1 MYFCQCQAGFA
12 AKKSIF
18 PILSSRIGS
27 DKIAIYFYNLTS
39 IIMTEYD
46 ILKGLRHSEQL
57 VVEHKDTAA
66 VYGSGALEVF
76 ATPAMIAL
84 MEKTCLMAVYDKVGE
99 GNTTV
104 GIAVNIKHLKA
115 SPVGAT
121 IRCEA
126 ELVEVD
132 RRRLVFAVKCFEGDT
147 LIGEGIHERFV
158 VESAKFMA
166 KL

>member
-1 MYFCQCQAGFA
+1 M
-12 AKKSIF
+12 
-18 PILSSRIGS
+18 
-27 DKIAIYFYNLTS
+27 
-39 IIMTEYD
+39 EYD
-46 ILKGLRHSEQL
+46 MLKGLHHSETL

-84 MEKTCLMAVYDKVGE
+84 MEKTCMESVADKIGE

-115 SPVGAT
+115 SPAGST

-126 ELVEVD
+126 EIVEVD
-132 RRRLVFAVKCFEGDT
+132 RRRLVFSVKCFEDET
-147 LIGEGIHERFV
+147 LVGEGIHERFIV
-158 VESAKFMA
+158 DSQKFMS
-166 KL
+166 KF

>member
-1 MYFCQCQAGFA
+1 MEE
-12 AKKSIF
+12 I
-18 PILSSRIGS
+18 
-27 DKIAIYFYNLTS
+27 DT
-39 IIMTEYD
+39 
-46 ILKGLRHSEQL
+46 LKGLRHSEQL

-84 MEKTCLMAVYDKVGE
+84 MEKTCLMGVCDKIGT

-104 GIAVNIKHLKA
+104 GIAVNIRHLKA

-126 ELVEVD
+126 ELIEVD
-132 RRRLVFAVKCFEGDT
+132 RRRLVFAVKCYEADA
-147 LIGEGIHERFV
+147 LVGEGIHERFV
-158 VESAKFMA
+158 VESEKFMS
-166 KL
+166 KFQ

>member
-1 MYFCQCQAGFA
+1 ME
-12 AKKSIF
+12 
-18 PILSSRIGS
+18 
-27 DKIAIYFYNLTS
+27 YNA
-39 IIMTEYD
+39 
-46 ILKGLRHSEQL
+46 LKGLHNSVTL

-84 MEKTCLMAVYDKVGE
+84 MEKTCLMSVADKVGE

-115 SPVGAT
+115 SPVGTT

-126 ELVEVD
+126 ELTKVD
-132 RRRLVFAVKCFEGDT
+132 RRRLVFEVKCFEGET
-147 LIGEGIHERFV
+147 LIGEGSHERFV
-158 VESAKFMA
+158 VDSEKFMS
-166 KL
+166 KLQ

>member
-1 MYFCQCQAGFA
+1 M
-12 AKKSIF
+12 
-18 PILSSRIGS
+18 
-27 DKIAIYFYNLTS
+27 
-39 IIMTEYD
+39 EYD
-46 ILKGLRHSEQL
+46 MLKGLRHSETL

-84 MEKTCLMAVYDKVGE
+84 MEKTCLESVANKIGD

-115 SPVGAT
+115 SPVGST

-132 RRRLVFAVKCFEGDT
+132 RRRLVFKVRCFEGDT
-147 LIGEGIHERFV
+147 LVGEGIHERFIV
-158 VESAKFMA
+158 DSEKFMS
-166 KL
+166 KF

>member
-1 MYFCQCQAGFA
+1 M
-12 AKKSIF
+12 
-18 PILSSRIGS
+18 
-27 DKIAIYFYNLTS
+27 
-39 IIMTEYD
+39 EYD
-46 ILKGLRHSEQL
+46 ALKGLHNSVTL

-84 MEKTCLMAVYDKVGE
+84 MEKTCLESVADKIGE

-115 SPVGAT
+115 SPVGST

-126 ELVEVD
+126 EITEVD
-132 RRRLVFAVKCFEGDT
+132 RRRLVFEVKCFEDET
-147 LIGEGIHERFV
+147 LVGEGIHERFV
-158 VESAKFMA
+158 VNSQKFMS
-166 KL
+166 KF

>member
-1 MYFCQCQAGFA
+1 M
-12 AKKSIF
+12 
-18 PILSSRIGS
+18 
-27 DKIAIYFYNLTS
+27 D
-39 IIMTEYD
+39 YD
-46 ILKGLRHSEQL
+46 TLKGLRHCETL

-84 MEKTCLMAVYDKVGE
+84 MEKTCLMSVFDKIGE

-126 ELVEVD
+126 ELTEVD
-132 RRRLVFAVKCFEGDT
+132 RRRLVFKVQCFESEN

>member
-1 MYFCQCQAGFA
+1 M
-12 AKKSIF
+12 
-18 PILSSRIGS
+18 
-27 DKIAIYFYNLTS
+27 
-39 IIMTEYD
+39 EYD
-46 ILKGLRHSEQL
+46 MLKGLLHSETL

-84 MEKTCLMAVYDKVGE
+84 MEKTSLESVADKIGE

-115 SPVGAT
+115 SPVGTT

-126 ELVEVD
+126 EIVEVD
-132 RRRLVFAVKCFEGDT
+132 RRRLVFSVKCFEGET
-147 LIGEGIHERFV
+147 VVGEGIHERFV
-158 VESAKFMA
+158 VDSQKFMS
-166 KL
+166 KF

>member
-1 MYFCQCQAGFA
+1 M
-12 AKKSIF
+12 I
-18 PILSSRIGS
+18 
-27 DKIAIYFYNLTS
+27 
-39 IIMTEYD
+39 EYD
-46 ILKGLRHSEQL
+46 TLKGLRHTEWL
-57 VVEHKDTAA
+57 VVLPQDTAA

-84 MEKTCLMAVYDKVGE
+84 MEKTCLMSVCDKIGE

-115 SPVGAT
+115 SPVGST
-121 IRCEA
+121 IRCVA

-132 RRRLVFAVKCFEGDT
+132 RRRLVFSVKCFENET

-158 VESAKFMA
+158 VDSAKFMG
-166 KL
+166 KF

>member
-1 MYFCQCQAGFA
+1 M
-12 AKKSIF
+12 
-18 PILSSRIGS
+18 
-27 DKIAIYFYNLTS
+27 
-39 IIMTEYD
+39 EYD
-46 ILKGLRHSEQL
+46 MLKGLRHSETL

-84 MEKTCLMAVYDKVGE
+84 MEKTCLESVADKIGE

-115 SPVGAT
+115 SPVGST

-126 ELVEVD
+126 EIVDVD
-132 RRRLVFAVKCFEGDT
+132 RRRLVFSVKCYEGET
-147 LIGEGIHERFV
+147 LVGEGIHERFIV
-158 VESAKFMA
+158 DSEKFMA
-166 KL
+166 KF

>member
-1 MYFCQCQAGFA
+1 M
-12 AKKSIF
+12 
-18 PILSSRIGS
+18 
-27 DKIAIYFYNLTS
+27 
-39 IIMTEYD
+39 
-46 ILKGLRHSEQL
+46 LKGLRHSEML

-66 VYGSGALEVF
+66 VYGSGSLEVF

-84 MEKTCLMAVYDKVGE
+84 MEKTCLESVNDKIGE

-115 SPVGAT
+115 SPVGVT

-126 ELVEVD
+126 KLVEVD
-132 RRRLVFAVKCFEGDT
+132 RRRLVFEVRCFEGET
-147 LIGEGIHERFV
+147 LIGEGTHERFIV
-158 VESAKFMA
+158 DSEKFMN

>member
-1 MYFCQCQAGFA
+1 M
-12 AKKSIF
+12 
-18 PILSSRIGS
+18 
-27 DKIAIYFYNLTS
+27 
-39 IIMTEYD
+39 EYD
-46 ILKGLRHSEQL
+46 MLKGLRHSEML

-84 MEKTCLMAVYDKVGE
+84 MEKTCLESVANKIGN

-115 SPVGAT
+115 SPVGST

-132 RRRLVFAVKCFEGDT
+132 RRRLVFEVRCFEGDT
-147 LIGEGIHERFV
+147 LVGEGIHERFIV
-158 VESAKFMA
+158 DSEKFMS
-166 KL
+166 KF

>member
-1 MYFCQCQAGFA
+1 M
-12 AKKSIF
+12 
-18 PILSSRIGS
+18 
-27 DKIAIYFYNLTS
+27 
-39 IIMTEYD
+39 EYD
-46 ILKGLRHSEQL
+46 MLKGLHHIEQL

-84 MEKTCLMAVYDKVGE
+84 MEKTCLESVANKIGD

-115 SPVGAT
+115 SPVGST

-132 RRRLVFAVKCFEGDT
+132 RRRLVFSVKCFEGEA
-147 LIGEGIHERFV
+147 LVGEGIHERFV
-158 VESAKFMA
+158 VDSQKFMS
-166 KL
+166 KF

>member
-1 MYFCQCQAGFA
+1 MTDYN
-12 AKKSIF
+12 
-18 PILSSRIGS
+18 
-27 DKIAIYFYNLTS
+27 NLT
-39 IIMTEYD
+39 
-46 ILKGLRHSEQL
+46 GLRHSETL
-57 VVEHKDTAA
+57 VVEHKDIAA

-84 MEKTCLMAVYDKVGE
+84 MEKTCLMAVCDKIGE

-104 GIAVNIKHLKA
+104 GIVVNIKHLKA

-126 ELVEVD
+126 ELTEVD
-132 RRRLVFAVKCFEGDT
+132 RRRLVFKVQCFEGEN
-147 LIGEGIHERFV
+147 LIGEGIHERFA

-166 KL
+166 KLF